1 MSLVEYLDQVK
12 EVLVDQSYQEVK
24 EALQAKVVELVHPIQ
39 DQVLHQVQ
47 AQALDL
53 TIKDR
58 MAKLHQDSQA
68 LTAKIGQIK

>member
-1 MSLVEYLDQVK
+1 MDLSHQEVKLTLDNQG
-12 EVLVDQSYQEVK
+12 QVK

-47 AQALDL
+47 AQAQDL

-58 MAKLHQDSQA
+58 MAKQLQDSLA
-68 LTAKIGQIK
+68 LMAKMGQVK

>member
-1 MSLVEYLDQVK
+1 MDLSHQEVKLTLDNQG
-12 EVLVDQSYQEVK
+12 QVK

-68 LTAKIGQIK
+68 LTAKIGQVK